1 MGLREQLQDITIFV
15 SLESETFGDFDRSC
29 DCGPQGIL
37 APSDAWSGTSRQQH
51 AASSCELQLASV
63 VLTKSNESFKRQ
75 QLLNKLL
82 LFCFSA
88 ICSVALPMI
97 SWFVY
102 LVNCIVI
109 MPQTLDIG
117 SIINQLCYGFPDPTL
132 WACWVDLEDPSV
144 CEKYRQNYDQHSAP
158 MIHHNNTLI
167 IFSHHDLPCFHLK
180 TSPSRPWWSPPKR
193 PRLAAACHFRKAG
206 EVLPQRPVA

>member
-1 MGLREQLQDITIFV
+1 MRQCSSSGTFPTARTYWIAPTQLGSAPRNVVLKHDHMMGLREQLQDITIFV

-132 WACWVDLEDPSV
+132 WAC
-144 CEKYRQNYDQHSAP
+144 
-158 MIHHNNTLI
+158 
-167 IFSHHDLPCFHLK
+167 
-180 TSPSRPWWSPPKR
+180 
-193 PRLAAACHFRKAG
+193 
-206 EVLPQRPVA
+206 